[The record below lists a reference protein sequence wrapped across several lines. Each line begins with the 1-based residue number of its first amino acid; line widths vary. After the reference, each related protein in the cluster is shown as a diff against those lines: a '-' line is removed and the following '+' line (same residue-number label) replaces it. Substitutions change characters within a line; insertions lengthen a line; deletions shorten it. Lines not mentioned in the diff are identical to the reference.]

1 MTALPDLVGKY
12 PEDVRELA
20 NTVVELDAILN
31 EIHQIIEKQIE
42 AVVQS
47 DSKELSVLTEKHTE
61 LQLRYANSEKEFI
74 KKLKYCAESADNNS
88 DSIRLEHLR
97 DAYPVLGDWVEGVRK
112 FLNEKVQNL
121 SKKQSQLVNLLEFAI
136 TRNKNLMHSIY
147 DMYNHKNKIYS
158 SKGSNGHIPSGV
170 AINQEI

>member
-12 PEDVRELA
+12 PEHVQELA
-20 NTVVELDAILN
+20 NTVVQLDVILN

-47 DSKELSVLTEKHTE
+47 DSEELSVLTEKHTE
-61 LQLRYANSEKEFI
+61 LQLRYASSEKEFI
-74 KKLKYCAESADNNS
+74 KKLKYCAESADNKS
-88 DSIRLEHLR
+88 DSVKLEHLK
-97 DAYPVLGDWVEGVRK
+97 DAYPVLEDWVVGVRK
-112 FLNEKVQNL
+112 FLNEKVQTL

-147 DMYNHKNKIYS
+147 DMYNHKNKVYS
-158 SKGSNGHIPSGV
+158 SKGNNGQIPSGV

>member
-12 PEDVRELA
+12 PKHVQELA
-20 NTVVELDAILN
+20 NTVVQLDVILN

-47 DSKELSVLTEKHTE
+47 DSNELSVLTEKHTE
-61 LQLRYANSEKEFI
+61 LQLRYASSEKEFI
-74 KKLKYCAESADNNS
+74 KKLKYCAESADNKS
-88 DSIRLEHLR
+88 DSVKLEDLK
-97 DAYPVLGDWVEGVRK
+97 DAYPVLEDWVVGVRN
-112 FLNEKVQNL
+112 FLNEKVQTL

-147 DMYNHKNKIYS
+147 DMYNHKNKVYS
-158 SKGSNGHIPSGV
+158 SKGNNGIIPSGV